1 MSNGGK
7 FELGVAS
14 KGKRLCVTTNE
25 GSSYQ
30 GIVEQVTD
38 CPLHGAVLLL
48 RYDTMYYLFQY
59 SDIKEMKYEVA
70 LNEKINSRD
79 NAVEDP
85 VENIGA
91 KLVPAG
97 NPMDKGY
104 SRDSDPL
111 MEA

>member
-14 KGKRLCVTTNE
+14 KDVASTKLE
-25 GSSYQ
+25 S
-30 GIVEQVTD
+30 IV
-38 CPLHGAVLLL
+38 VLLL
-48 RYDTMYYLFQY
+48 RDDTMHYLFQY

-70 LNEKINSRD
+70 LNEKIDSRD

-97 NPMDKGY
+97 NPMDKG
-104 SRDSDPL
+104 SLDESS
-111 MEA
+111 